1 MIGPRKGKATRWLL
15 MGLLLGVVSWSATEP
30 SAADGPSSDG
40 LVLRVTVNTR
50 PGLGAQHPGI
60 RTGASVLAS
69 YRLVNRGSADLHDLR
84 IQDPVMPGARVR
96 CPGGRDEV
104 PLLTGLREVR
114 CTATGVAR
122 PGARAGVARAVGWQP
137 YLRARVVATARSG
150 YAGVGAALALR
161 EEVRVLGPDRARIR
175 YTVTNTGNRSV
186 RSARL
191 WDPVVRQDRTDC
203 GGGRSEVPP
212 LAPRGTATCTA
223 EVRRPP
229 GSYVSRGRVEGTD
242 RLRTIDAGG
251 GWTPPRRLTAR
262 ASARFVLPGRVPRTP
277 PRPTPPRRRPPGD
290 ARTPPE
296 QPPRK
301 AAPADAVPQAVAP
314 IVPPPPPPPPPG
326 LVAPGVP
333 EPGEAEARP
342 PNAVAP
348 PPPVGPPPARPQPPT
363 PPEQPARPLLSR
375 FVRADHTPTGLGVG
389 TALFLVLLPAA
400 VAAAV
405 LGSRRH

>member
-1 MIGPRKGKATRWLL
+1 MIGPRKGKVTRWLL

-191 WDPVVRQDRTDC
+191 RDPVVRQDRTDC
-203 GGGRSEVPP
+203 GGGRSDVPP

-229 GSYVSRGRVEGTD
+229 GSYVSRGHVEGTD

-301 AAPADAVPQAVAP
+301 AAPVDAVPQAVAP

-326 LVAPGVP
+326 LVAPGIP

-342 PNAVAP
+342 HAVAP
-348 PPPVGPPPARPQPPT
+348 PPPVGRPPARPQPPT
-363 PPEQPARPLLSR
+363 PPEQPPRSLLSR